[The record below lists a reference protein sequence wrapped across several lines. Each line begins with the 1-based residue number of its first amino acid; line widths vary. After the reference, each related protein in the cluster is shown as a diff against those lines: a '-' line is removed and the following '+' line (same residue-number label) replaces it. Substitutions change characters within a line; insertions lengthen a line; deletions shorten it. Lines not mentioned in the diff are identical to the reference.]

1 MHRLGRA
8 GIAVVLLVG
17 VLWAGGVA
25 IARPGKSV
33 VVCENSFSHT
43 VRIYGSGCIY
53 GREVKHVWPTGDEV
67 PALCYSPV
75 SRFVKLSPVNGCDA
89 GLKVLKASS
98 GSRALVCAD
107 TKSGVLRWPRTGV
120 CWWEHTSIMLRVK
133 TANATSA
140 AAEAPATT
148 TTSTTSTT
156 STTAVVVPSVSL
168 TATWIQS
175 NTWPKAV
182 TVTTNVAGTVY
193 FAEGD
198 FVVKTVADITSAPS
212 YRWAKGTVTS
222 ANTPTLIAI
231 DVDAVTNGYYRV
243 FVANSQGVL
252 SAPATN
258 IVTISI
264 PRASTAT
271 STTPSTP
278 LTAPAFTLSSST
290 ESKAQNVT
298 IAGYAI
304 NSSGGVIASYAISPS
319 APTGTAFST
328 STGLLTGTPS
338 VVQGAT
344 AYTITATNATG
355 STSQTFT
362 LTVTVPLTCATG
374 GSCTVGVDT
383 GPGGGIVFYY
393 SVNPFT
399 STGST
404 CDPNCHYLE
413 AAPAGWIVSST
424 PAGQTNCSTAGTTS
438 ADPQCSWSG
447 TTSTAIG
454 STAQGT
460 TIGTGYA
467 NTSAMILQNGTG
479 GYAATAARAY
489 QGGSKTDW
497 FLPSNLEL
505 NQLCRYAWN
514 LTVSP
519 GTETCKGMTGEI
531 RTGFSMGLY
540 WSSTESNWDGSYIL
554 YFGEGDLGTQYKYRE
569 FSVRPVRAF

>member
-1 MHRLGRA
+1 
-8 GIAVVLLVG
+8 
-17 VLWAGGVA
+17 
-25 IARPGKSV
+25 
-33 VVCENSFSHT
+33 
-43 VRIYGSGCIY
+43 
-53 GREVKHVWPTGDEV
+53 
-67 PALCYSPV
+67 
-75 SRFVKLSPVNGCDA
+75 
-89 GLKVLKASS
+89 
-98 GSRALVCAD
+98 
-107 TKSGVLRWPRTGV
+107 
-120 CWWEHTSIMLRVK
+120 MLRLK
-133 TANATSA
+133 STSSNAA
-140 AAEAPATT
+140 LAVAETPATT
-148 TTSTTSTT
+148 TTSTTSAT
-156 STTAVVVPSVSL
+156 STTAVVVPSVTLS
-168 TATWIQS
+168 ATSIQG

-193 FAEGD
+193 FAEGA

-362 LTVTVPLTCATG
+362 LTVTVALTCAQG
-374 GSCTVGVDT
+374 GSCTVGVST

-424 PAGQTNCSTAGTTS
+424 PEVQTNCSTAGTTS
-438 ADPQCSWSG
+438 ADPQCSWSYEWNNV
-447 TTSTAIG
+447 IG
-454 STAQGT
+454 SAAQGT

-467 NTSAMILQNGTG
+467 NTSAMISQNGTG

-554 YFGEGDLGTQYKYRE
+554 YFGEGDLGTQYKIRTFY
-569 FSVRPVRAF
+569 VRPVRAF

>member
-1 MHRLGRA
+1 MQGA
-8 GIAVVLLVG
+8 
-17 VLWAGGVA
+17 
-25 IARPGKSV
+25 
-33 VVCENSFSHT
+33 
-43 VRIYGSGCIY
+43 
-53 GREVKHVWPTGDEV
+53 
-67 PALCYSPV
+67 
-75 SRFVKLSPVNGCDA
+75 
-89 GLKVLKASS
+89 
-98 GSRALVCAD
+98 
-107 TKSGVLRWPRTGV
+107 
-120 CWWEHTSIMLRVK
+120 
-133 TANATSA
+133 TAYTITATNATGSA
-140 AAEAPATT
+140 TRT
-148 TTSTTSTT
+148 FT
-156 STTAVVVPSVSL
+156 L
-168 TATWIQS
+168 T
-175 NTWPKAV
+175 V
-182 TVTTNVAGTVY
+182 TV
-193 FAEGD
+193 
-198 FVVKTVADITSAPS
+198 
-212 YRWAKGTVTS
+212 
-222 ANTPTLIAI
+222 
-231 DVDAVTNGYYRV
+231 
-243 FVANSQGVL
+243 
-252 SAPATN
+252 
-258 IVTISI
+258 
-264 PRASTAT
+264 
-271 STTPSTP
+271 
-278 LTAPAFTLSSST
+278 TAPAFTLSSST

-362 LTVTVPLTCATG
+362 LTVTVALTCAQG
-374 GSCTVGVDT
+374 GSCTVGVST

-424 PAGQTNCSTAGTTS
+424 PEVQTNCSTAGTTS
-438 ADPQCSWSG
+438 ADPQCSWSC

-467 NTSAMILQNGTG
+467 NTSAMISQNGTG

-554 YFGEGDLGTQYKYRE
+554 YFGEGDLGTQYKIRTFY
-569 FSVRPVRAF
+569 VRPVRAF